1 MCKAS
6 SKKQRGFPVCSLSG
20 LLGHDSFVG
29 WKWAGQWHREYGPFL
44 KAACKDKFE
53 RHWVTGVKSYVCLS
67 FSLHAM
73 MNCVLFPSLAV
84 GFNHFAAQ
92 TWIKIP
98 EWFQSGDDFI
108 HWCYMSGNS
117 CIPLLCSVSFSNISQ
132 AESFIRYPYT
142 KSSVSS
148 SEKQLFKWISS
159 FSWKCVG
166 TDIKEQPGGDILI
179 LTLGC

>member
-1 MCKAS
+1 MCKVS

-20 LLGHDSFVG
+20 FLGHDSFVG
-29 WKWAGQWHREYGPFL
+29 WKWAGQRHREYGSFL
-44 KAACKDKFE
+44 KAAAKTRKALSDRSQKL
-53 RHWVTGVKSYVCLS
+53 CLS
-67 FSLHAM
+67 VSLHTM
-73 MNCVLFPSLAV
+73 MNCILFPSLAL
-84 GFNHFAAQ
+84 GFNNFAAQ

-108 HWCYMSGNS
+108 HWCYMSESS
-117 CIPLLCSVSFSNISQ
+117 CIPFPRSVSFSNISQ
-132 AESFIRYPYT
+132 AESSIRYPYT

-159 FSWKCVG
+159 FTRRCVG
-166 TDIKEQPGGDILI
+166 TDIKEQHGCDILI